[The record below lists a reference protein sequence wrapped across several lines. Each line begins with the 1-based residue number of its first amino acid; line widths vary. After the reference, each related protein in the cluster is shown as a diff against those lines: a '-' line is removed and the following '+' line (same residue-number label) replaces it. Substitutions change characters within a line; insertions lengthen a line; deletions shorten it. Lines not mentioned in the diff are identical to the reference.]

1 MKHLGLRSKILA
13 AFLMV
18 IVSAGVIL
26 VITLELTAPNFYRS
40 HAQEMTRTMGKD
52 AMTPAEAHALQHDLE
67 RGFNQA
73 LTQSLLL
80 AALITVPL
88 AILVSAFVTRRI
100 VAPISSVSKASARI
114 AAGGYQERL
123 PTTSQDELGQLTEN
137 FNRMA
142 NALEQT
148 ENRRIELIGTVA
160 HELRTP
166 LSGLRGYSE
175 GMLDGVFSVE
185 HAAPRIGLE
194 VKRLE
199 RLLDDLSD
207 LSRVE
212 AGAVQIKLQ
221 PLQLDQLAID
231 LHHQL
236 EQLFIKKSL
245 SLQIETTPVCVL
257 ADADRLIQIGHNL
270 LSNALRHTISGN
282 VTIRVSQEAEYGI
295 LSVTDTGQGI
305 AMTDLPHIF
314 ERFYR
319 ANKARSRDDDSV
331 GAGVG
336 LTIAKHLV
344 EAMRGHIEV
353 ESQTNHGTTFRL
365 KLQAFKSS

>member
-1 MKHLGLRSKILA
+1 MNNLGLRSKILA
-13 AFLMV
+13 AFLAV
-18 IVSAGVIL
+18 IASAGVIL

-40 HAQEMTRTMGKD
+40 HAEEMTRTMGKD
-52 AMTPAEAHALQHDLE
+52 AMTPTEIHALQHDLE

-80 AALITVPL
+80 AALVTIPL
-88 AILVSAFVTRRI
+88 AILVSAFVSRRI

-142 NALEQT
+142 SVLEQAET
-148 ENRRIELIGTVA
+148 RRIELLGTVA

-166 LSGLRGYSE
+166 LSGLLGYSQ

-185 HAAPRIGLE
+185 HAAPRIGVE

-212 AGAVQIKLQ
+212 AGAVQIAMQ
-221 PLQLDQLAID
+221 PVQLEQIAFD

-236 EQLFIKKSL
+236 EQLFMKKNL
-245 SLQIETTPVCVL
+245 SLQLETIPVCVL
-257 ADADRLIQIGHNL
+257 ADADRLLQIGHNL
-270 LSNALRHTISGN
+270 LSNALRHTISGT
-282 VTIRVSQEAEYGI
+282 VTIRVSKEANYGVF
-295 LSVTDTGQGI
+295 SVIDTGQGI
-305 AMTDLPHIF
+305 AIADLPHIF

-319 ANKARSRDDDSV
+319 ANKARSRDDESV

-344 EAMRGHIEV
+344 EAMQGSIEV
-353 ESQTNHGTTFRL
+353 KSQLNQGTTFSL
-365 KLQAFKSS
+365 KLQISKAS

>member
-1 MKHLGLRSKILA
+1 MNRLGLRSKILF
-13 AFLMV
+13 AFLLV
-18 IVSAGVIL
+18 IVSAGIIL

-52 AMTPAEAHALQHDLE
+52 AMTPAESHALQHDLE

-80 AALITVPL
+80 AALITIPL
-88 AILVSAFVTRRI
+88 AILVSAFVARRI

-148 ENRRIELIGTVA
+148 ENRRIELLGTVA

-212 AGAVQIKLQ
+212 AGAVQITMQPVQLEQIALDLQ
-221 PLQLDQLAID
+221 
-231 LHHQL
+231 HQL
-236 EQLFIKKSL
+236 EHLFLKKNL
-245 SLQIETTPVCVL
+245 TLHLERVPVCVL
-257 ADADRLIQIGHNL
+257 ADADRLLQVGHNL
-270 LSNALRHTISGN
+270 LSNALRHTTFGT
-282 VTIRVSQEAEYGI
+282 VTIRVSKEAEYGI
-295 LSVTDTGQGI
+295 FSVTDTGQGI
-305 AMTDLPHIF
+305 APADLPHIF

-336 LTIAKHLV
+336 LTIAKHLI
-344 EAMRGHIEV
+344 EAMQGSIEV
-353 ESQTNHGTTFRL
+353 KSQLGQGTTFHL
-365 KLQAFKSS
+365 KLKAS